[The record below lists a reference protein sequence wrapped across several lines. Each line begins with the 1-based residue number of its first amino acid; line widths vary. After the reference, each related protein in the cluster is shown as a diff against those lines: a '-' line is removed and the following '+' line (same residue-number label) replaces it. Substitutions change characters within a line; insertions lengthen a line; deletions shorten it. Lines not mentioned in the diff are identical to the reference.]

1 MMMRKLKTLIAA
13 TFGLTT
19 LAGTVQAQTSTDT
32 VYQITP
38 YVWATGVGGDITPFT
53 GAPTVAI
60 SKSFSDLLKDLDAA
74 FFISAYARHGNLVF
88 MGDISTSSSSR
99 SGVTPSPPA
108 PAALPATGKLRQTSV
123 TALAGY
129 RVAQTPGATFDI
141 LGGARHW
148 RVKGEVDVPLAVL
161 SASRSVSFTDP
172 IIAAR
177 ANFQIA
183 PGWSALLYA
192 DVGGFGV
199 GSRSTAQLLGTV
211 NYQLRENAF
220 VSLGYRHLHVDYRD
234 GGTRFDMRMSG
245 PIIGATWRF

>member
-1 MMMRKLKTLIAA
+1 MKMPKLKTLIAA
-13 TFGLTT
+13 VFGLSALT
-19 LAGTVQAQTSTDT
+19 GTAHAQTSTDT

-38 YVWATGVGGDITPFT
+38 YAWATGVGGDITPFT
-53 GAPTVAI
+53 GAPTVSI
-60 SKSFSDLLKDLDAA
+60 RKSFSDLIEDLDAA

-99 SGVTPSPPA
+99 SGTIPVVGV
-108 PAALPATGKLRQTSV
+108 PATGKLRQTSL

-129 RVAQTPGATFDI
+129 RVAQTADVTFD
-141 LGGARHW
+141 LLAGLRHW
-148 RVKGEVDVPLAVL
+148 RVRGSVETPLGN
-161 SASRSVSFTDP
+161 ASRSVGFTDP

-177 ANFQIA
+177 ANFQLA
-183 PGWSALLYA
+183 PGWSTLLYA
-192 DVGGFGV
+192 DIGGFGV
-199 GSRSTAQLLGTV
+199 GSHSTAQLLGTV

-220 VSLGYRHLHVDYRD
+220 LSVGYRHLQVDYRD

>member
-1 MMMRKLKTLIAA
+1 MRKLKTLMAA
-13 TFGLTT
+13 AFGLTA
-19 LAGTVQAQTSTDT
+19 LAGTAQAQANTDT
-32 VYQITP
+32 AFQITP

-60 SKSFSDLLKDLDAA
+60 SKSFTDLIKDLDVA
-74 FFISAYARHGNLVF
+74 FFVSAYARRGNLVF
-88 MGDISTSSSSR
+88 MGDVSSSSSSR
-99 SGVTPSPPA
+99 SGAA
-108 PAALPATGKLRQTSV
+108 PVLGLPASGKLTQTSV

-129 RVAQTPGATFDI
+129 RVAQTETATFDI
-141 LGGARHW
+141 LGGLRHW
-148 RVKGEVDVPLAVL
+148 RVKGAVDVPAVPQVFPGAA
-161 SASRSVSFTDP
+161 ASRTVNFTDP

-199 GSRSTAQLLGTV
+199 GSKITAQLLGTV
-211 NYQLRENAF
+211 NYQMRENAF
-220 VSLGYRHLHVDYRD
+220 LSVGYRHLHVDYRS

-245 PIIGATWRF
+245 PIIGATLRF